1 MKELPLRDAQSI
13 SPIMVE
19 TYKRFRVNIEF
30 SGDNKVL
37 CVTSCESG
45 DGKSTV
51 SYYLARS
58 IAKNGK
64 KVLLIDADLRNSA
77 MHNRMG
83 FERDTVGLSHYL
95 VGKIDAQD
103 VVYKTSFPGL
113 YFIPTGV
120 FSRHPSELLGSQRFQ
135 ALLDTYKTIFDY
147 IIIDSPPIGAVIDSV
162 VIANYCD
169 AYFLVVASNENSR
182 TQVKRAV
189 ADMSVAKAQFL
200 GVVLNKV
207 DKNASK
213 YFNYNYNYGSTNKK
227 KRVES
232 V

>member
-1 MKELPLRDAQSI
+1 MKELPLRDVNPL
-13 SPIMVE
+13 SPMMVE
-19 TYKRFRVNIEF
+19 TYKRLRVNIEF
-30 SGDNKVL
+30 SGDNKVI
-37 CVTSCESG
+37 CITSCRSE
-45 DGKSTV
+45 DGKSTI
-51 SYYLARS
+51 SYYLSRA

-64 KVLLIDADLRNSA
+64 KVLLIDADLRNSS
-77 MHNRMG
+77 MHNRMN
-83 FERDTVGLSHYL
+83 FDRETSGLSHYL

-135 ALLDTYKTIFDY
+135 ALLDSYKTIFDY
-147 IIIDSPPIGAVIDSV
+147 IIIDSPPVGAVVDSV

-169 AYFLVVASNENSR
+169 AYFLVVASGVNSR
-182 TQVKRAV
+182 YEVKKAV
-189 ADMSVAKAQFL
+189 EDMSVAKAQFL

-207 DKNASK
+207 DKSASR
-213 YFNYNYNYGSTNKK
+213 YFTYQYNYGTARRKK
-227 KRVES
+227 KSES